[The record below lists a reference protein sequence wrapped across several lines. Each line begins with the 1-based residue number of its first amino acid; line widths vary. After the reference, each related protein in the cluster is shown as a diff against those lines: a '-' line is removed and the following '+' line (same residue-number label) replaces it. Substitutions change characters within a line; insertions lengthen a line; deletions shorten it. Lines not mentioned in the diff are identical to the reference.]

1 MKGAAAALR
10 AGDLVRVC
18 ERLERIAKR
27 LPDQHESDAT
37 PRALV
42 ADVAAKLRALAAD
55 AAELR
60 RVSTFPVAHAATRHG
75 EALATKLGALV
86 LVAARAFR
94 LSVEV
99 RAEMETVRSRGDDAR
114 VGSARRVS
122 ETQRRLF
129 SETRARRRSLD
140 DGARND
146 FLATFAAARALRDTE
161 RDAEATGARELALAA
176 RELWREIRDA
186 AASSWRVNALKLAA
200 FQRALEAFAWDAWV
214 VLGSAMPDVERAL
227 GSGESSRESRE
238 SSRESRESRESG
250 TPGRTSGTSGSA
262 LSALVY
268 ARRATAKPAYHEGR
282 AVRAVEDA
290 TAARWSRESD
300 PRRASAS
307 ANSAAPRWNSLAS
320 MSSLSAQVVSTRSNA
335 PSRSPTPTRRTET
348 DAETTT
354 TTTTTTMTST
364 GSPTTVEDAPCDL
377 RVGFGDF
384 GDDDAS
390 FALDLLATFVA
401 ELRAFVA
408 TLVNHDRGGTFARRL
423 TESETRAAA
432 NLCESADAL
441 VATEMKQAL
450 AELSLAGV
458 VEPFDAG
465 AVARAVGRVSRAT
478 ERVAEYY
485 RAARDAATNRS
496 PNQSA
501 FGKQSP
507 EETTVEPFRS
517 SIEPNRRPSH
527 VERAVRPVTRTGASP
542 SPSPLRGWS
551 EMDVSE
557 TSVSGASGER
567 RSLSEGTRRRSRA
580 LPPRSVHIRDVYKSG
595 LYDSSTSGDGDAGRS
610 SLDGSDARARRWSR
624 SGTTTSDL
632 SSRSASDEGTSSG
645 SGARSWS
652 SVPVGREEAYV
663 AALAATSP
671 RERRRELRGVR
682 FPKPRE
688 AVIDV
693 ADLVSRS
700 GGDWDFACAR
710 ARKYAAAAREQCE
723 TLELVLRRP
732 RKHPSRAVVDAL
744 AQCRSIAKVAS
755 VCHSPPLVDAL
766 AALEAALEKS
776 LAKLP
781 EERDAD
787 RGDGDGENDGVEA
800 GVLQRARAPNET
812 DVDWRARVERL
823 TRALRRRVRQYE
835 WASDALSRVDT
846 FSPETAF
853 YAVRRR
859 SAGDEDDDGHG
870 DGSAGKDVSAE
881 YAAGEAKLRD
891 LASGMTVAYF
901 LAVDAACAA
910 ESTFGAVACGLTSA
924 AGASTSSLEHDEDD
938 GDDDESSEREDVD
951 ALFARLDSAR
961 TALGTM
967 EARARGVGARGCE
980 RALAW
985 ARGGLDMIAREM
997 SVIDVGS
1004 SGKRAGVACF
1014 FGDEHRAMITTLV
1027 SLKREVEDFA
1037 RDHHAV
1043 APNET
1048 PDVWKIAASAEAAR
1062 HEHRSGGKTRRAGF
1076 ERATSAMTT
1085 RELRGDAGDA
1095 GRRFEKAAAVDFARS
1110 AVVVAVAVMTWQII
1124 AAARNVEWAA

>member
-1 MKGAAAALR
+1 M
-10 AGDLVRVC
+10 
-18 ERLERIAKR
+18 
-27 LPDQHESDAT
+27 
-37 PRALV
+37 
-42 ADVAAKLRALAAD
+42 
-55 AAELR
+55 
-60 RVSTFPVAHAATRHG
+60 
-75 EALATKLGALV
+75 
-86 LVAARAFR
+86 
-94 LSVEV
+94 
-99 RAEMETVRSRGDDAR
+99 
-114 VGSARRVS
+114 
-122 ETQRRLF
+122 
-129 SETRARRRSLD
+129 
-140 DGARND
+140 
-146 FLATFAAARALRDTE
+146 
-161 RDAEATGARELALAA
+161 
-176 RELWREIRDA
+176 
-186 AASSWRVNALKLAA
+186 
-200 FQRALEAFAWDAWV
+200 
-214 VLGSAMPDVERAL
+214 
-227 GSGESSRESRE
+227 
-238 SSRESRESRESG
+238 
-250 TPGRTSGTSGSA
+250 
-262 LSALVY
+262 
-268 ARRATAKPAYHEGR
+268 
-282 AVRAVEDA
+282 
-290 TAARWSRESD
+290 
-300 PRRASAS
+300 
-307 ANSAAPRWNSLAS
+307 
-320 MSSLSAQVVSTRSNA
+320 
-335 PSRSPTPTRRTET
+335 
-348 DAETTT
+348 
-354 TTTTTTMTST
+354 
-364 GSPTTVEDAPCDL
+364 
-377 RVGFGDF
+377 
-384 GDDDAS
+384 
-390 FALDLLATFVA
+390 
-401 ELRAFVA
+401 
-408 TLVNHDRGGTFARRL
+408 
-423 TESETRAAA
+423 
-432 NLCESADAL
+432 
-441 VATEMKQAL
+441 
-450 AELSLAGV
+450 
-458 VEPFDAG
+458 
-465 AVARAVGRVSRAT
+465 
-478 ERVAEYY
+478 
-485 RAARDAATNRS
+485 
-496 PNQSA
+496 
-501 FGKQSP
+501 
-507 EETTVEPFRS
+507 
-517 SIEPNRRPSH
+517 
-527 VERAVRPVTRTGASP
+527 
-542 SPSPLRGWS
+542 
-551 EMDVSE
+551 
-557 TSVSGASGER
+557 
-567 RSLSEGTRRRSRA
+567 
-580 LPPRSVHIRDVYKSG
+580 
-595 LYDSSTSGDGDAGRS
+595 
-610 SLDGSDARARRWSR
+610 DGSDARARRWSR

-663 AALAATSP
+663 AALTATSP

-710 ARKYAAAAREQCE
+710 ARKYAVAAREQCE

-744 AQCRSIAKVAS
+744 AQCRSIAEGAS

-800 GVLQRARAPNET
+800 GVLRRARAPNET

-853 YAVRRR
+853 YAMRRR
-859 SAGDEDDDGHG
+859 STGDEDDDGHG

-924 AGASTSSLEHDEDD
+924 AGASTSSLEPDEDD
-938 GDDDESSEREDVD
+938 GVADESSAREDVD

-1076 ERATSAMTT
+1076 ERAMSAMTT
-1085 RELRGDAGDA
+1085 RDLRGDAGDA

>member
-42 ADVAAKLRALAAD
+42 ADVAAKIRALAAD

-99 RAEMETVRSRGDDAR
+99 RAEMETVRVGGDDAR

-122 ETQRRLF
+122 ETRRRLF

-227 GSGESSRESRE
+227 GSGESSKE
-238 SSRESRESRESG
+238 SSKESG
-250 TPGRTSGTSGSA
+250 TSGTSGTSGRTSGTSGSA

-307 ANSAAPRWNSLAS
+307 ANSAAPRRNSLAS

-335 PSRSPTPTRRTET
+335 PPRSPTPTRRTET
-348 DAETTT
+348 DAETRTT
-354 TTTTTTMTST
+354 TNTTMTGT

-432 NLCESADAL
+432 NLRESADAL
-441 VATEMKQAL
+441 VATEMKRAL

-501 FGKQSP
+501 FGERSP

-517 SIEPNRRPSH
+517 SIEPNRRTSH

-542 SPSPLRGWS
+542 SPSPSPSRGWS

-682 FPKPRE
+682 FPKRRE

-744 AQCRSIAKVAS
+744 AQCRSIAEGAS
-755 VCHSPPLVDAL
+755 ACHSPPLVDAL
-766 AALEAALEKS
+766 AALEATLEKS

-800 GVLQRARAPNET
+800 GVLRRARAPNET

-823 TRALRRRVRQYE
+823 RRRVRQYE
-835 WASDALSRVDT
+835 CASDALSRVDT

-853 YAVRRR
+853 Y
-859 SAGDEDDDGHG
+859 G

-938 GDDDESSEREDVD
+938 GDDDDDDGGGDASVA

-967 EARARGVGARGCE
+967 EARARSVGARGCE

-985 ARGGLDMIAREM
+985 ARGGLDMLAREM